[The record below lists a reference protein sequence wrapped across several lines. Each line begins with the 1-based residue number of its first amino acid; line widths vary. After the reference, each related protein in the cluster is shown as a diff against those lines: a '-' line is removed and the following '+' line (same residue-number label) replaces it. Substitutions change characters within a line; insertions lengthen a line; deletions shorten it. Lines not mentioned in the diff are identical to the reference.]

1 MAFDLPVKDRPVQGR
16 VLVVDDEEHARK
28 TVRMTLEK
36 VGYEVVEADNGGKAI
51 TILNAGDN
59 PLMVDLIIC
68 DIRMPTVNGI
78 EAISYFRSQ
87 YPSIPVVVLTAY
99 PDTGQAVSLL
109 KQGVVDYV
117 TKPVESE
124 ILTDVV
130 ANAMK
135 HRAELTR

>member
-1 MAFDLPVKDRPVQGR
+1 MAFDVPAKDKPVRGR

-28 TVRMTLEK
+28 TVRMTLEN
-36 VGYEVVEADNGGKAI
+36 VGYEVVEANDGGKAI
-51 TILNAGDN
+51 TVLNADDN
-59 PLMVDLIIC
+59 PLRVDLIIC
-68 DIRMPTVNGI
+68 DIRMPKVNGV

-99 PDTGQAVSLL
+99 PETAQAVSFL

-117 TKPVESE
+117 TKPVESG

-135 HRAELTR
+135 HRAELTG

>member
-1 MAFDLPVKDRPVQGR
+1 MAFDIPAKDKPVRGR
-16 VLVVDDEEHARK
+16 VLVVDDEEHVRK

-36 VGYEVVEADNGGKAI
+36 VGYKVVEADDGGKAI
-51 TILNAGDN
+51 TVLNAGDN

-68 DIRMPTVNGI
+68 DIRMPKVNGV

-99 PDTGQAVSLL
+99 PETAQAVSLL

-117 TKPVESE
+117 TKPVEAE

-135 HRAELTR
+135 HRTELTR

>member
-1 MAFDLPVKDRPVQGR
+1 MAFDVPTKDKPVQGR
-16 VLVVDDEEHARK
+16 VLVVDDNEHARK

-36 VGYEVVEADNGGKAI
+36 AGYEVVEAEDGGKAI
-51 TILNAGDN
+51 TVLNAGDN
-59 PLMVDLIIC
+59 PLMVDVIIC
-68 DIRMPTVNGI
+68 DIRMPTINGVV
-78 EAISYFRSQ
+78 AIAYFRSQ

-117 TKPVESE
+117 TKPVEAE

-130 ANAMK
+130 AHAMK
-135 HRAELTR
+135 HRAELIG

>member
-1 MAFDLPVKDRPVQGR
+1 
-16 VLVVDDEEHARK
+16 
-28 TVRMTLEK
+28 
-36 VGYEVVEADNGGKAI
+36 
-51 TILNAGDN
+51 
-59 PLMVDLIIC
+59 VDLIIC

>member
-1 MAFDLPVKDRPVQGR
+1 MAFEAPTKDKPVQGR

-36 VGYEVVEADNGGKAI
+36 VGYEVVEADDGGKAI

-68 DIRMPTVNGI
+68 DIRMPQVSGM
-78 EAISYFRSQ
+78 EAIAYFRSQ